1 MDDKSFEE
9 KVSQEQGEQIITWII
24 WIKIFSP
31 VSSFKQYYEIT
42 KYFKKEHRINRDFSM
57 YYLPRTK
64 DGEYFINVDDK
75 QSEGTHW
82 VSLFIDKTTVVYF
95 NSFRIE
101 YIS

>member
-1 MDDKSFEE
+1 
-9 KVSQEQGEQIITWII
+9 
-24 WIKIFSP
+24 
-31 VSSFKQYYEIT
+31 
-42 KYFKKEHRINRDFSM
+42 M

-75 QSEGTHW
+75 QNEGTHW

-95 NSFRIE
+95 NSFGIE